1 MADAFAVTT
10 RFSASFFPEVVSF
23 GPYVSWG
30 TVYLPNG
37 EIDSIV
43 SVGGQLGLGV
53 GLPYVEGGVQMTVL
67 GKGLDGISLPGWGG
81 NQFKE
86 IWAGGLTLDSRV
98 SQWVQ
103 AMASYS
109 ATHQGFDPISSGN
122 TAAPN

>member
-10 RFSASFFPEVVSF
+10 GFSASFFPEVVSF

-53 GLPYVEGGVQMTVL
+53 G
-67 GKGLDGISLPGWGG
+67 SLMWR
-81 NQFKE
+81 
-86 IWAGGLTLDSRV
+86 A
-98 SQWVQ
+98 
-103 AMASYS
+103 ASK
-109 ATHQGFDPISSGN
+109 
-122 TAAPN
+122 